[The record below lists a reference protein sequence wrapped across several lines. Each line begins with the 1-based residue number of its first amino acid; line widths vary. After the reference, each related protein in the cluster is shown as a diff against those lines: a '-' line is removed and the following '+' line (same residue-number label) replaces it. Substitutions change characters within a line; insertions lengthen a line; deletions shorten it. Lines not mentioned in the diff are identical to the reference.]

1 MFGLPP
7 NAAAWLGAGALLVV
21 VGYLV
26 RFQGWTFLLAGYD
39 DPTSPVP
46 DEVVAEI
53 AGNTILRIG
62 LASLGLGAVVVLAD
76 TPEYLSTVFAVA
88 IVLAVARLVYR
99 LNTYTPTEAA

>member
-7 NAAAWLGAGALLVV
+7 NATAWLGVGALLVV

-39 DPTSPVP
+39 RTSPVP
-46 DEVVAEI
+46 EDAAAEI

-76 TPEYLSTVFAVA
+76 APEYLSAVFAAV